1 MQINKAIILLGI
13 KHSGKSTQGKLLAKE
28 LNCPCLDVD
37 DAIAKLFK
45 KTAREIYTEKG
56 PVGFMYA
63 EEVACQKIAET
74 YKNRQIIISTGGGIC
89 DNAPALIFLRPLGEF
104 VYLQVDER
112 TVCDRIIKKATQ
124 LPDGRWINIPA
135 YIAIKN
141 PKDEVTIRKLFH
153 SFYEERSEAY
163 KQIADVTVSANEK
176 VKEDNTKLILSV
188 LGKD

>member
-1 MQINKAIILLGI
+1 MQSNKAIILLGI

-56 PVGFMYA
+56 PMGFMYA

-89 DNAPALIFLRPLGEF
+89 DNAPALLFLRPLGDF
-104 VYLQVDER
+104 VYLQVDE
-112 TVCDRIIKKATQ
+112 
-124 LPDGRWINIPA
+124 LPDGRWINLPA